1 MQRATLTRQYNEQKN
16 NNNAKEQ
23 VTRNTETKG
32 DVSYL
37 VRLFQDLIRE
47 GVRMQKS
54 TMKVRDKQRGASAG
68 T

>member
-1 MQRATLTRQYNEQKN
+1 MQRATLTHQYNEQKN

-32 DVSYL
+32 DASYL

-54 TMKVRDKQRGASAG
+54 TMKVRDKQKGASAG